1 MRSSTRTAARL
12 TAAAATAVLLVTGCQ
27 SGSDAKDSK
36 GSTDS
41 QGSSAQKEP
50 FAGLSGE
57 EIADKAVKAT
67 TDAGSLRL
75 KGSVPDEETGK
86 TMTMDIA
93 MNQKGECAGTISP
106 EGEGTMEIISTEKTL
121 YMKLDEKSL
130 RAQNKDQDA
139 ATIDAMVDMIGGKW
153 AKTSAGGTDDLTEM
167 CDLDNVLGELEGA
180 STAGAKRGK
189 ETELAGTPAFTV
201 TAKEG
206 KGSTTMYVA
215 TEGEP
220 YLLQVDTTESGSPVS
235 LTFSDY
241 DKPVRTAAPKG
252 EIVDLD
258 NL

>member
-12 TAAAATAVLLVTGCQ
+12 TAVAATAVLLVTGCQ

-36 GSTDS
+36 GSKDS
-41 QGSSAQKEP
+41 QGSAGQEV

-57 EIADKAVKAT
+57 QIADKAVKAT
-67 TDAGSLRL
+67 TDAESLRF
-75 KGSVPDEETGK
+75 KGTMPDEETGK
-86 TMTMDIA
+86 TMAMDIA
-93 MNQKGECAGTISP
+93 MDKKGACAGTISP

-121 YMKLDEKSL
+121 YMKLDEKAL

-139 ATIDAMVDMIGGKW
+139 ATLDAMVDMIGGKW
-153 AKTSAGGTDDLTEM
+153 AKTSADGAGDVAEM
-167 CDLDNVLGELEGA
+167 CNLDTILGELKTA
-180 STAGAKRGK
+180 STAGSKRGK

-206 KGSTTMYVA
+206 KGSTTLYVA
-215 TEGEP
+215 TEGKP
-220 YLLQVDTTESGSPVS
+220 YLLQVDTTESGAPVS
-235 LTFSDY
+235 LKFSDY
-241 DKPVRTAAPKG
+241 GKPVPSAAPKG